1 MRIYLLDNVTWHVV
15 IIVLVR
21 YTIPG
26 EKVAFDCLSACR
38 PERCFIPVQFLF
50 LPPSAY
56 VESLHLLI
64 SVLQRQLLLFVSGAL
79 FISMMLLLS
88 GNKHGLHEEG
98 DSLTLAEDSLETSSL
113 IFPEK
118 Q

>member
-1 MRIYLLDNVTWHVV
+1 MCEFICWTMSHRMLSSLYWSV
-15 IIVLVR
+15 IHYR
-21 YTIPG
+21 G
-26 EKVAFDCLSACR
+26 GGAFDCLSGCR